1 MDIPAANQSYGHGGQ
16 PRVCHIGWS
25 ATTPPT
31 GLGCTSAQGLSSDP
45 LPSLQVLNLGPA
57 SHQSPSNNIPQSMAQ
72 LQYSHQGCLSSLPTP
87 PFRNQSPSAL
97 IPCLNQ
103 EPHIPHVHMG
113 NYISYNIPPPSTL
126 LPLKQGP
133 PASGPPSTIPSSNQG
148 PQNTVSPPVSSSP
161 PYPPYP
167 SSNQGPQNTVSPPVS
182 SSPPY
187 PYANQG
193 FVNGPAV
200 TLTRPNQG
208 FVNGPP
214 VTLTSPNQGFV
225 NGPPVTL
232 TSLNQG
238 FVNGPAVMLIRPN
251 QGFVNGPPVTL
262 TSPNQGFVK
271 GPPVTLTSP
280 NQGFVNGP
288 AVTLTSPNQGF
299 VNGPPVR
306 LTSPNQGFVNGPA
319 VTLTSPNQGFV
330 NGPPVMLTRPNQGP
344 PNSSFSSM
352 SPCGSQS
359 QQCSHPYPP
368 QLTSPVQQ
376 QPQWALPQQ
385 HYSHSGVMYKPG
397 ATSHPVQ
404 EGTTMQPSCPSLGD
418 SGVSGPSSPISESR
432 YGLHPQLLPSA
443 VRMMEEDR
451 TAWEGKVF
459 VSEPI
464 SSLPPLATTDCVME
478 DRGNCS
484 PRFILSTSY
493 CVPCEGQTALQS
505 HLPLGALVSPL
516 AKLHTGERPLSVC
529 MEADTVKGCGECGAY
544 MCSAMGWQDCGQRF
558 YCPFCGKLRE
568 VGWQHYQPTQGVEGN
583 RVDREQ
589 RPELSLGSYEILDSQ
604 QDVPAAVLLLA
615 VDVSAAALRGG
626 HLELISQ
633 QLRSL
638 LTSLNREEGA
648 FQSDVRVG
656 LMTYDSRIHLYDLS
670 PALSRPHMLVVTE
683 TEDLQLPVREGL
695 LVPLKDCIDSINSV
709 LQRIPLFS
717 AEFEEAS
724 GVLLE
729 LPVKAGLVVLQELGC
744 PGKLLVFQTAPFIEG
759 THTHNSSS
767 FFSSNK
773 PKSLFQPPDPAVSLA
788 KECVSQGCGVHLFV
802 FSQQDVGGAWPGHVP
817 YLTGGE
823 LHCYHSLQGELD
835 RERFSSDLRRT
846 VKTETGYRA
855 TLRVHVSKDL
865 RVSGCYG
872 SFVPGPNPAHV
883 TMATLDWRTTL
894 AVELTHSRALDE
906 KRGVVIQTVLSYTSQ
921 QGERRTRVH
930 SLSLCCS
937 HHLLDTFC
945 NCQAQTL
952 LTFYCKK
959 MYCAVLERPL
969 QELREELQTEV
980 TESLACYRKHCSS
993 SSVSPGQL
1001 VLPQHLKTLPVYLNS
1016 LRKSEVLLPGLR
1028 SSVHQRLQ
1036 LRCQVVSMDTKTTA
1050 GHFYPLLLPL
1060 PVGGDTSSPL
1070 SLGEAVRCT
1079 AASLDHGVLYLVHG
1093 PLVLLLWVG
1102 HNVSNTSLVQLFNI
1116 TCLSTLPSGETKL
1129 PVLDNPLS
1137 VSVRSLINTLN
1148 SQTHYTRKLRVVKQG
1163 DSCEEALQRL
1173 LVEDKSPNGG
1183 ASYADFLYHLHV
1195 NSIQLLVR

>member
-16 PRVCHIGWS
+16 PGVCHNGWS
-25 ATTPPT
+25 ATTPTT
-31 GLGCTSAQGLSSDP
+31 GLGCTAAQGLSSDP
-45 LPSLQVLNLGPA
+45 LPSLQGLNLGPA
-57 SHQSPSNNIPQSMAQ
+57 SHQNPSNNIPQSMVQ
-72 LQYSHQGCLSSLPTP
+72 LQYSHQGCVSSLPTP

-113 NYISYNIPPPSTL
+113 PYISYNIPPPSTL

-133 PASGPPSTIPSSNQG
+133 PASGPPSTIPSSNQA
-148 PQNTVSPPVSSSP
+148 PQNTVSPPVSSAP
-161 PYPPYP
+161 PYPPYL
-167 SSNQGPQNTVSPPVS
+167 
-182 SSPPY
+182 
-187 PYANQG
+187 YANQG

-200 TLTRPNQG
+200 TLT
-208 FVNGPP
+208 
-214 VTLTSPNQGFV
+214 SPNQGFV
-225 NGPPVTL
+225 N
-232 TSLNQG
+232 
-238 FVNGPAVMLIRPN
+238 
-251 QGFVNGPPVTL
+251 
-262 TSPNQGFVK
+262 

-299 VNGPPVR
+299 VNGPPVT
-306 LTSPNQGFVNGPA
+306 LTSPNQGFVNGPPVA
-319 VTLTSPNQGFV
+319 LTSPNQGFVNGPPVTLTSPNQGFVNGPPVTLTSPNQGFV

-352 SPCGSQS
+352 SPCGSQG

-385 HYSHSGVMYKPG
+385 HYSHSGVMYKPD
-397 ATSHPVQ
+397 ATSHQEGTTMQPVQEGTTMQPVQEGTTMQPVQ

-443 VRMMEEDR
+443 VRVMEEDR

-464 SSLPPLATTDCVME
+464 SSLPPQATTDCVVE

-505 HLPLGALVSPL
+505 HLPLGALVTPL

-729 LPVKAGLVVLQELGC
+729 LPVKTGLAVLQEVGC
-744 PGKLLVFQTAPFIEG
+744 PGKLLVFQTAPFTEG
-759 THTHNSSS
+759 THTHNSSG

-823 LHCYHSLQGELD
+823 LHCYHGLQGELD
-835 RERFSSDLRRT
+835 RERFSCDLRRT
-846 VKTETGYRA
+846 VETETGYRA

-883 TMATLDWRTTL
+883 AMATLDWRTTL

-906 KRGVVIQTVLSYTSQ
+906 KRGVVVQTVLSYTSQ
-921 QGERRTRVH
+921 QGERKTRVH

-969 QELREELQTEV
+969 QELREELQTEL
-980 TESLACYRKHCSS
+980 TESLACYRKHCSA

-1001 VLPQHLKTLPVYLNS
+1001 VLPQYLKTLPVYLNS

-1060 PVGGDTSSPL
+1060 PVGGNTSSPL

-1079 AASLDHGVLYLVHG
+1079 AASLDHGGLYLVHG

>member
-1 MDIPAANQSYGHGGQ
+1 MDIPAANQSYGYGGQ
-16 PRVCHIGWS
+16 PGGCHNGWS

-31 GLGCTSAQGLSSDP
+31 GLGCSAAQGLSSDP
-45 LPSLQVLNLGPA
+45 LPSLQGLNLGPA

-133 PASGPPSTIPSSNQG
+133 PASGPPYTIPSSNQGPQNTVSPPVSSSPPYTIPSSNQG

-167 SSNQGPQNTVSPPVS
+167 SSNQG
-182 SSPPY
+182 
-187 PYANQG
+187 
-193 FVNGPAV
+193 
-200 TLTRPNQG
+200 

-214 VTLTSPNQGFV
+214 VTLTS
-225 NGPPVTL
+225 
-232 TSLNQG
+232 
-238 FVNGPAVMLIRPN
+238 PN

-288 AVTLTSPNQGF
+288 
-299 VNGPPVR
+299 
-306 LTSPNQGFVNGPA
+306 
-319 VTLTSPNQGFV
+319 
-330 NGPPVMLTRPNQGP
+330 PVMLTSPNQGP

-352 SPCGSQS
+352 SPCGRQS

-744 PGKLLVFQTAPFIEG
+744 PGKLLVFQTAPFTEG

-823 LHCYHSLQGELD
+823 LHCYHGLQGELD

-846 VKTETGYRA
+846 VETETGYRA

-906 KRGVVIQTVLSYTSQ
+906 KRGVVVQTVLSYTSQ

-993 SSVSPGQL
+993 SSVSPGQS
-1001 VLPQHLKTLPVYLNS
+1001 PVPEDPAN
-1016 LRKSEVLLPGLR
+1016 LLQQP
-1028 SSVHQRLQ
+1028 
-1036 LRCQVVSMDTKTTA
+1036 
-1050 GHFYPLLLPL
+1050 
-1060 PVGGDTSSPL
+1060 
-1070 SLGEAVRCT
+1070 E
-1079 AASLDHGVLYLVHG
+1079 
-1093 PLVLLLWVG
+1093 
-1102 HNVSNTSLVQLFNI
+1102 
-1116 TCLSTLPSGETKL
+1116 
-1129 PVLDNPLS
+1129 LS
-1137 VSVRSLINTLN
+1137 VFVSLCI
-1148 SQTHYTRKLRVVKQG
+1148 
-1163 DSCEEALQRL
+1163 L
-1173 LVEDKSPNGG
+1173 L
-1183 ASYADFLYHLHV
+1183 
-1195 NSIQLLVR
+1195 

>member
-16 PRVCHIGWS
+16 PGVCHNGWS
-25 ATTPPT
+25 ATTPLT
-31 GLGCTSAQGLSSDP
+31 GLGCTTAQGLSSDP
-45 LPSLQVLNLGPA
+45 LPSLQGLNLGLA

-161 PYPPYP
+161 LYPPYP

-182 SSPPY
+182 SSPLYPPY

-193 FVNGPAV
+193 FVNGPPV
-200 TLTRPNQG
+200 TLTCPNQG

-232 TSLNQG
+232 TS
-238 FVNGPAVMLIRPN
+238 PN

-262 TSPNQGFVK
+262 TSPNQGFV
-271 GPPVTLTSP
+271 
-280 NQGFVNGP
+280 
-288 AVTLTSPNQGF
+288 
-299 VNGPPVR
+299 NGPP
-306 LTSPNQGFVNGPA
+306 

-330 NGPPVMLTRPNQGP
+330 NGPPVMLTSPNQGFVNGPPVMLTSPNQGP

-376 QPQWALPQQ
+376 QPQWVLPQQ

-404 EGTTMQPSCPSLGD
+404 EGTTMQP
-418 SGVSGPSSPISESR
+418 
-432 YGLHPQLLPSA
+432 

-516 AKLHTGERPLSVC
+516 AKLHTGECPLSVC

-717 AEFEEAS
+717 AEFEEAG

-846 VKTETGYRA
+846 VETETGYRA

-1016 LRKSEVLLPGLR
+1016 LS
-1028 SSVHQRLQ
+1028 
-1036 LRCQVVSMDTKTTA
+1036 
-1050 GHFYPLLLPL
+1050 
-1060 PVGGDTSSPL
+1060 
-1070 SLGEAVRCT
+1070 
-1079 AASLDHGVLYLVHG
+1079 
-1093 PLVLLLWVG
+1093 
-1102 HNVSNTSLVQLFNI
+1102 
-1116 TCLSTLPSGETKL
+1116 
-1129 PVLDNPLS
+1129 
-1137 VSVRSLINTLN
+1137 
-1148 SQTHYTRKLRVVKQG
+1148 
-1163 DSCEEALQRL
+1163 
-1173 LVEDKSPNGG
+1173 
-1183 ASYADFLYHLHV
+1183 
-1195 NSIQLLVR
+1195 

>member
-1 MDIPAANQSYGHGGQ
+1 MDIPTANQSYGHGGQ
-16 PRVCHIGWS
+16 PGVCHNGWS

-31 GLGCTSAQGLSSDP
+31 GLGCTTAQGLSSDP
-45 LPSLQVLNLGPA
+45 LPSLQGLNLGPA
-57 SHQSPSNNIPQSMAQ
+57 SHQNLSNNIPQSMVQ
-72 LQYSHQGCLSSLPTP
+72 LQYSHQGCLSSLPMP
-87 PFRNQSPSAL
+87 PFRNQSPSTL

-103 EPHIPHVHMG
+103 EPHIPHVDMG
-113 NYISYNIPPPSTL
+113 PYISYNIPPPSTL

-133 PASGPPSTIPSSNQG
+133 PASRPPSTIPSSNHG

-167 SSNQGPQNTVSPPVS
+167 
-182 SSPPY
+182 
-187 PYANQG
+187 YANQG
-193 FVNGPAV
+193 FVNGPPV
-200 TLTRPNQG
+200 TLTSPNQG

-232 TSLNQG
+232 TS
-238 FVNGPAVMLIRPN
+238 PN

-262 TSPNQGFVK
+262 TSPNQGSVN

-288 AVTLTSPNQGF
+288 PVTLTSPNQGS
-299 VNGPPVR
+299 VNGPPV
-306 LTSPNQGFVNGPA
+306 
-319 VTLTSPNQGFV
+319 TLTS
-330 NGPPVMLTRPNQGP
+330 PNQGP

-352 SPCGSQS
+352 SPCGSQG

-368 QLTSPVQQ
+368 QLTSPVQH

-397 ATSHPVQ
+397 TISHPVQ
-404 EGTTMQPSCPSLGD
+404 EGTTMQPSCPSPGD
-418 SGVSGPSSPISESR
+418 SGVSGPSSLISESR

-443 VRMMEEDR
+443 VRVMEEDR

-464 SSLPPLATTDCVME
+464 SSLPPLATTDCVVE

-505 HLPLGALVSPL
+505 HLPLGALVTPL
-516 AKLHTGERPLSVC
+516 ARLHTGERPLSVC

-626 HLELISQ
+626 NLELISQ

-709 LQRIPLFS
+709 LQRIPVFS

-729 LPVKAGLVVLQELGC
+729 LPVKAGLAVLQEVGC
-744 PGKLLVFQTAPFIEG
+744 PGKLLVFQTAPFTEG
-759 THTHNSSS
+759 THTHNSSG

-773 PKSLFQPPDPAVSLA
+773 PK
-788 KECVSQGCGVHLFV
+788 
-802 FSQQDVGGAWPGHVP
+802 
-817 YLTGGE
+817 
-823 LHCYHSLQGELD
+823 GELD

-846 VKTETGYRA
+846 VETETGYRA

-883 TMATLDWRTTL
+883 AMATLDWRTTL

-906 KRGVVIQTVLSYTSQ
+906 KRGVVIQTILSYTSQ

-1001 VLPQHLKTLPVYLNS
+1001 VLPQYLKTLPVYLNS

-1060 PVGGDTSSPL
+1060 PVGGNTSSPL

-1079 AASLDHGVLYLVHG
+1079 AASLDHGGLYLVHG

-1102 HNVSNTSLVQLFNI
+1102 HNIANTSLVQLFNI

>member
-1 MDIPAANQSYGHGGQ
+1 MDIPTANQSYGHGGQ
-16 PRVCHIGWS
+16 PGVCHNGWS

-31 GLGCTSAQGLSSDP
+31 GLGCTTAQGLSSDP
-45 LPSLQVLNLGPA
+45 LPSLQGLNLGPA
-57 SHQSPSNNIPQSMAQ
+57 SHQNLSNNIPQSMVQ
-72 LQYSHQGCLSSLPTP
+72 LQYSHQGCLSSLPMP
-87 PFRNQSPSAL
+87 PFRNQSPSTL

-103 EPHIPHVHMG
+103 EPHIPHVDMG
-113 NYISYNIPPPSTL
+113 PYISYNIPPPSTL

-133 PASGPPSTIPSSNQG
+133 PASRPPSTIPSSNQG

-167 SSNQGPQNTVSPPVS
+167 
-182 SSPPY
+182 
-187 PYANQG
+187 YANQG
-193 FVNGPAV
+193 FVNGPPV
-200 TLTRPNQG
+200 TLTSPNQG

-232 TSLNQG
+232 TS
-238 FVNGPAVMLIRPN
+238 PN

-262 TSPNQGFVK
+262 TSPNQGFVNGPPVTLTSPNQGSVN

-288 AVTLTSPNQGF
+288 PVTLTSPNQGS
-299 VNGPPVR
+299 VNGPPV
-306 LTSPNQGFVNGPA
+306 
-319 VTLTSPNQGFV
+319 TLTS
-330 NGPPVMLTRPNQGP
+330 PNQGP

-352 SPCGSQS
+352 SPCGSQG

-397 ATSHPVQ
+397 TISHPVQ
-404 EGTTMQPSCPSLGD
+404 EGTTMQPSCPSPGD
-418 SGVSGPSSPISESR
+418 SGVSGPSSLISESR

-443 VRMMEEDR
+443 VRVMEEDR

-464 SSLPPLATTDCVME
+464 SSLPPLATTDCVVE

-505 HLPLGALVSPL
+505 HLPLGALVTPL
-516 AKLHTGERPLSVC
+516 ARLHTGERPLSVC

-626 HLELISQ
+626 NLELISQ

-709 LQRIPLFS
+709 LQRIPVFS

-729 LPVKAGLVVLQELGC
+729 LPVKAGLAVLQEVGC
-744 PGKLLVFQTAPFIEG
+744 PGKLLVFQTAPFTEG
-759 THTHNSSS
+759 THTHNSSG

-773 PKSLFQPPDPAVSLA
+773 PK
-788 KECVSQGCGVHLFV
+788 
-802 FSQQDVGGAWPGHVP
+802 
-817 YLTGGE
+817 
-823 LHCYHSLQGELD
+823 GELD

-846 VKTETGYRA
+846 VETETGYRA

-883 TMATLDWRTTL
+883 AMATLDWRTTL

-906 KRGVVIQTVLSYTSQ
+906 KRGVVIQTILSYTSQ

-1001 VLPQHLKTLPVYLNS
+1001 VLPQYLKTLPVYLNS

-1060 PVGGDTSSPL
+1060 PVGGNTSSPL

-1079 AASLDHGVLYLVHG
+1079 AASLDHGGLYLVHG

-1102 HNVSNTSLVQLFNI
+1102 HNIANTSLVQLFNI

>member
-1 MDIPAANQSYGHGGQ
+1 MDIPAANQSYGYGGQ
-16 PRVCHIGWS
+16 PGGCHNGWS

-31 GLGCTSAQGLSSDP
+31 GLGCSAAQGLSSDP
-45 LPSLQVLNLGPA
+45 LPSLQGLNLGPA

-133 PASGPPSTIPSSNQG
+133 PASGPPYTIPSSNQGPQNTVSPPVSSSPPYTIPSSNQG

-167 SSNQGPQNTVSPPVS
+167 SSNQG
-182 SSPPY
+182 
-187 PYANQG
+187 
-193 FVNGPAV
+193 
-200 TLTRPNQG
+200 

-214 VTLTSPNQGFV
+214 VTLTS
-225 NGPPVTL
+225 
-232 TSLNQG
+232 
-238 FVNGPAVMLIRPN
+238 PN

-288 AVTLTSPNQGF
+288 
-299 VNGPPVR
+299 
-306 LTSPNQGFVNGPA
+306 
-319 VTLTSPNQGFV
+319 
-330 NGPPVMLTRPNQGP
+330 PVMLTSPNQGP

-352 SPCGSQS
+352 SPCGRQS

-744 PGKLLVFQTAPFIEG
+744 PGKLLVFQTAPFTEG

-823 LHCYHSLQGELD
+823 LHCYHGLQGELD

-846 VKTETGYRA
+846 VETETGYRA

-906 KRGVVIQTVLSYTSQ
+906 KRGVVVQTVLSYTSQ

-1016 LRKSEVLLPGLR
+1016 LS
-1028 SSVHQRLQ
+1028 
-1036 LRCQVVSMDTKTTA
+1036 
-1050 GHFYPLLLPL
+1050 
-1060 PVGGDTSSPL
+1060 
-1070 SLGEAVRCT
+1070 
-1079 AASLDHGVLYLVHG
+1079 
-1093 PLVLLLWVG
+1093 
-1102 HNVSNTSLVQLFNI
+1102 
-1116 TCLSTLPSGETKL
+1116 
-1129 PVLDNPLS
+1129 
-1137 VSVRSLINTLN
+1137 
-1148 SQTHYTRKLRVVKQG
+1148 
-1163 DSCEEALQRL
+1163 
-1173 LVEDKSPNGG
+1173 
-1183 ASYADFLYHLHV
+1183 
-1195 NSIQLLVR
+1195 

>member
-1 MDIPAANQSYGHGGQ
+1 MDIPTANQSYGHGGQ
-16 PRVCHIGWS
+16 PGVCHNGWS

-31 GLGCTSAQGLSSDP
+31 GLGCTTAQGLSSDP
-45 LPSLQVLNLGPA
+45 LPSLQGLNLGPA
-57 SHQSPSNNIPQSMAQ
+57 SHQNLSNNIPQSMVQ
-72 LQYSHQGCLSSLPTP
+72 LQYSHQGCLSSLPMP
-87 PFRNQSPSAL
+87 PFRNQSPSTL

-103 EPHIPHVHMG
+103 EPHIPHVDMG
-113 NYISYNIPPPSTL
+113 PYISYNIPPPSTL

-133 PASGPPSTIPSSNQG
+133 PASRPPSTIPSSNHG

-167 SSNQGPQNTVSPPVS
+167 
-182 SSPPY
+182 
-187 PYANQG
+187 YANQG
-193 FVNGPAV
+193 FVNGPPV
-200 TLTRPNQG
+200 TLTSPNQG

-232 TSLNQG
+232 TS
-238 FVNGPAVMLIRPN
+238 PN

-262 TSPNQGFVK
+262 TSPNQGSVN

-288 AVTLTSPNQGF
+288 PVTLTSPNQGS
-299 VNGPPVR
+299 VNGPPV
-306 LTSPNQGFVNGPA
+306 
-319 VTLTSPNQGFV
+319 TLTS
-330 NGPPVMLTRPNQGP
+330 PNQGP

-352 SPCGSQS
+352 SPCGSQG

-368 QLTSPVQQ
+368 QLTSPVQH

-397 ATSHPVQ
+397 TISHPVQ
-404 EGTTMQPSCPSLGD
+404 EGTTMQPSCPSPGD
-418 SGVSGPSSPISESR
+418 SGVSGPSSLISESR

-443 VRMMEEDR
+443 VRVMEEDR

-464 SSLPPLATTDCVME
+464 SSLPPLATTDCVVE

-505 HLPLGALVSPL
+505 HLPLGALVTPL
-516 AKLHTGERPLSVC
+516 ARLHTGERPLSVC

-626 HLELISQ
+626 NLELISQ

-709 LQRIPLFS
+709 LQRIPVFS

-729 LPVKAGLVVLQELGC
+729 LPVKAGLAVLQEVGC
-744 PGKLLVFQTAPFIEG
+744 PGKLLVFQTAPFTEG
-759 THTHNSSS
+759 THTHNSSG

-773 PKSLFQPPDPAVSLA
+773 PKSLFQPPDTAVSLA

-846 VKTETGYRA
+846 VETETGYRA

-883 TMATLDWRTTL
+883 AMATLDWRTTL

-906 KRGVVIQTVLSYTSQ
+906 KRGVVIQTILSYTSQ

-993 SSVSPGQL
+993 SSVSPGQY
-1001 VLPQHLKTLPVYLNS
+1001 LKTLPVYLNS

-1060 PVGGDTSSPL
+1060 PVGGNTSSPL

-1079 AASLDHGVLYLVHG
+1079 AASLDHGGLYLVHG

-1102 HNVSNTSLVQLFNI
+1102 HNIANTSLVQLFNI

>member
-1 MDIPAANQSYGHGGQ
+1 MAGQ
-16 PRVCHIGWS
+16 QPL
-25 ATTPPT
+25 PPT
-31 GLGCTSAQGLSSDP
+31 GLGCTAAQGLSSDP
-45 LPSLQVLNLGPA
+45 LPSLKGLNLGRA
-57 SHQSPSNNIPQSMAQ
+57 SHQSPSNNIPPSMVQ

-87 PFRNQSPSAL
+87 PVTNQGPSAL
-97 IPCLNQ
+97 LPCLNQ
-103 EPHIPHVHMG
+103 GPHIPHSNMG
-113 NYISYNIPPPSTL
+113 PYISHNSPPPSTL

-133 PASGPPSTIPSSNQG
+133 PPSGPPSMIPSTNQG
-148 PQNTVSPPVSSSP
+148 PQNTVAPPVSSS
-161 PYPPYP
+161 
-167 SSNQGPQNTVSPPVS
+167 S
-182 SSPPY
+182 PY
-187 PYANQG
+187 PY
-193 FVNGPAV
+193 
-200 TLTRPNQG
+200 PNQG

-214 VTLTSPNQGFV
+214 VTLTSPNQG
-225 NGPPVTL
+225 
-232 TSLNQG
+232 
-238 FVNGPAVMLIRPN
+238 
-251 QGFVNGPPVTL
+251 
-262 TSPNQGFVK
+262 
-271 GPPVTLTSP
+271 
-280 NQGFVNGP
+280 
-288 AVTLTSPNQGF
+288 
-299 VNGPPVR
+299 
-306 LTSPNQGFVNGPA
+306 
-319 VTLTSPNQGFV
+319 
-330 NGPPVMLTRPNQGP
+330 P
-344 PNSSFSSM
+344 PNSSFSTM
-352 SPCGSQS
+352 SPCGNQG
-359 QQCSHPYPP
+359 QQCSHRYPP

-385 HYSHSGVMYKPG
+385 HYNHSGVMYKPG
-397 ATSHPVQ
+397 ATSQPVQ
-404 EGTTMQPSCPSLGD
+404 EGTNMQPSCPSPGD
-418 SGVSGPSSPISESR
+418 SGVSSPSSPSSESR

-443 VRMMEEDR
+443 VRVMEEDR

-459 VSEPI
+459 VSKPN

-505 HLPLGALVSPL
+505 HLPLGALVAPL
-516 AKLHTGERPLSVC
+516 ARLHTGERPLSVC

-558 YCPFCGKLRE
+558 YCPFCGKLCE
-568 VGWQHYQPTQGVEGN
+568 
-583 RVDREQ
+583 
-589 RPELSLGSYEILDSQ
+589 
-604 QDVPAAVLLLA
+604 
-615 VDVSAAALRGG
+615 ALRGG
-626 HLELISQ
+626 QLELISQ

-648 FQSDVRVG
+648 VQSDVRVG

-683 TEDLQLPVREGL
+683 TEDLQLP
-695 LVPLKDCIDSINSV
+695 
-709 LQRIPLFS
+709 RIPLFS

-729 LPVKAGLVVLQELGC
+729 LPVKAGLAILKEVGC
-744 PGKLLVFQTAPFIEG
+744 PGKLLVFHTAPFTEG
-759 THTHNSSS
+759 THTHNSSG

-773 PKSLFQPPDPAVSLA
+773 PKSLFQPPDHAVSLA

-802 FSQQDVGGAWPGHVP
+802 FAQQNVGGAWPGHVP
-817 YLTGGE
+817 YLT
-823 LHCYHSLQGELD
+823 
-835 RERFSSDLRRT
+835 
-846 VKTETGYRA
+846 
-855 TLRVHVSKDL
+855 DL

-883 TMATLDWRTTL
+883 AMATLDWRTTL

-906 KRGVVIQTVLSYTSQ
+906 KRGVVVQTVLSYTSQ

-959 MYCAVLERPL
+959 M
-969 QELREELQTEV
+969 
-980 TESLACYRKHCSS
+980 
-993 SSVSPGQL
+993 
-1001 VLPQHLKTLPVYLNS
+1001 VLPQYLGALPLILPQYLKALPVYLNS

-1036 LRCQVVSMDTKTTA
+1036 LRSQVVSMDTKTTA

-1060 PVGGDTSSPL
+1060 PVGDDTSSPPCPL

-1079 AASLDHGVLYLVHG
+1079 AASLDPGGLHLVHG

-1102 HNVSNTSLVQLFNI
+1102 HNISNTSLVQLFNI

-1137 VSVRSLINTLN
+1137 VSVRSLIDTLN
-1148 SQTHYTRKLRVVKQG
+1148 SQTPYTRKLRVVKQG

-1173 LVEDKSPNGG
+1173 LLYWFLKEEEEARLAALREEEEARLAALREEEEEKGKMIAREMKNIQDQISSLTKSITALKQELQKRDVPFLKSYKHIQRSSRAQYTLPDPQLVSGALIDVFKHLGNLQFRVWEKVQGIVKYTPVILDPNTAARWLSLSDDLTSVKHLGKRQQLPDNPERNTICTIVLGSEGFSSGKHSWEVEVGDYPYWHIGVAKESINRKGE
-1183 ASYADFLYHLHV
+1183 ASATPEYGYWAINQSSGQYWARHETLTLKRRPQRIRVQLDYDRGEV
-1195 NSIQLLVR
+1195 SIPKT

>member
-1 MDIPAANQSYGHGGQ
+1 MDIPAANQSYGYGGQ
-16 PRVCHIGWS
+16 PGVCHNGWS

-31 GLGCTSAQGLSSDP
+31 GLGCSAAQGLSSDP
-45 LPSLQVLNLGPA
+45 LPSLQGLNLGPA

-72 LQYSHQGCLSSLPTP
+72 LQYSHQGCLSRLPTP

-133 PASGPPSTIPSSNQG
+133 PASGTIPSSNQG

-167 SSNQGPQNTVSPPVS
+167 
-182 SSPPY
+182 
-187 PYANQG
+187 YANQG
-193 FVNGPAV
+193 FVNGPPLM
-200 TLTRPNQG
+200 LTSPNQG
-208 FVNGPP
+208 FVKGPP
-214 VTLTSPNQGFV
+214 LMLTSPNQGFV
-225 NGPPVTL
+225 NGPPLML
-232 TSLNQG
+232 TS
-238 FVNGPAVMLIRPN
+238 PN

-280 NQGFVNGP
+280 NQGFVKGP
-288 AVTLTSPNQGF
+288 RVT
-299 VNGPPVR
+299 

-330 NGPPVMLTRPNQGP
+330 KGPPVMLTSPNQGP

-352 SPCGSQS
+352 SPCGRQS

-493 CVPCEGQTALQS
+493 CIPCEGQTALQS

-558 YCPFCGKLRE
+558 YCPFCGKLCE

-744 PGKLLVFQTAPFIEG
+744 PGKLLVFQTAPFTEG

-846 VKTETGYRA
+846 VETETGYRA

-906 KRGVVIQTVLSYTSQ
+906 KRGVVVQTVLSYTSQ

-969 QELREELQTEV
+969 QELRGELQTEV

-1001 VLPQHLKTLPVYLNS
+1001 VLPQHLKTLPVYLN
-1016 LRKSEVLLPGLR
+1016 GL
-1028 SSVHQRLQ
+1028 S
-1036 LRCQVVSMDTKTTA
+1036 
-1050 GHFYPLLLPL
+1050 
-1060 PVGGDTSSPL
+1060 
-1070 SLGEAVRCT
+1070 
-1079 AASLDHGVLYLVHG
+1079 
-1093 PLVLLLWVG
+1093 
-1102 HNVSNTSLVQLFNI
+1102 
-1116 TCLSTLPSGETKL
+1116 
-1129 PVLDNPLS
+1129 
-1137 VSVRSLINTLN
+1137 
-1148 SQTHYTRKLRVVKQG
+1148 
-1163 DSCEEALQRL
+1163 
-1173 LVEDKSPNGG
+1173 
-1183 ASYADFLYHLHV
+1183 
-1195 NSIQLLVR
+1195 